1 MAQTNYPQNQDSNK
15 EYPNNRAPQN
25 YGIPGQFPPNF
36 NPQQPHGAIPPQ
48 PQPKKKKNNKNGS
61 LSIFALV
68 GLAIGIFLTKVN
80 QYVKA
85 MTVIDLPGAPVIR

>member
-48 PQPKKKKNNKNGS
+48 PQPKKKKNNKKR
-61 LSIFALV
+61 L
-68 GLAIGIFLTKVN
+68 K
-80 QYVKA
+80 Y
-85 MTVIDLPGAPVIR
+85 